1 MCSAAHISLPTSPL
15 PLAEPDITARQAQNA
30 LDMSRTLPAP
40 SSRPASISVTPPRVQ
55 ENATTQTRPLPGSGG
70 TGAGRPQRD
79 DSDTPSKPRT
89 QPGTGG
95 GKPAGGTSASPG
107 VGAPAGK
114 GVIEAPPLEAPGGV
128 IVATNFLGGWIS
140 DYYFRGLNVLDRISP
155 DHDSSGAALLRMD
168 AGFYRLLTDD
178 PNEGLVFGLGYV
190 EAREKM
196 LSNAAASRANGL
208 DNEDFAIG
216 KRQRYK
222 EYDFHLNYTYPLIR
236 NQLYGTVGLS
246 HYEFNTPGF
255 WFVDGRE
262 IDHATEFS
270 LGLTYTGLSPWLTPS
285 LTYYRDVNGFLGNYW
300 EAKIRSSIPV
310 LNPNP
315 SVQGE
320 AGELV
325 FSPSLALS
333 YDDKYNGDNRGWNSL
348 EGGVNVRYQ
357 LSRNAFVE
365 GTVNYVQD
373 LGDSNRNGT
382 RRTDSGFWAGLAL
395 GFNLD
400 PLGQNFDPALVEAA
414 GKGKTLVPTENPWR
428 RWSISGGARYQ
439 ELSVDFGN
447 PRVPFYS
454 VMGLFSHRKGSG
466 DLGFATDTHDAHY
479 NDGAVFGT
487 QNYSDGTANFTYA
500 NRGQI
505 KGYTGASFQDPA
517 NRHVLYH
524 SDRYSYSESRSSQD
538 FSSSDEDGAL
548 APYIKATYDLWKS
561 GSATV
566 SAGFAYSFS
575 QNEFDSGTG
584 LIGLVSGYE
593 KASEYTFVYQVDELF
608 SYDPLQDPG
617 QNSGDPDYYGDVI
630 YDSDQF
636 SFYFDSPADFG
647 PHRLENSS
655 QSELTRVALF
665 ANNRLRVTANE
676 FSLPVEFKWDLNDR
690 LHLSVSGGPTLTLFN
705 SAFETD
711 IYAQELTNV
720 ALSSRTLKR
729 QTSYSTVP
737 HNRSFAGASH
747 GDPGAGSAG
756 SASAGSIG
764 SGSSPS
770 RSSSSAAGGG
780 GKGETQGAPRL
791 PGRNVATWRS
801 KRSQQDWQWGAF
813 AQLGMTVDLDAQDR
827 WFAEFFARYQWVQ
840 DFEVSNDFNSA
851 RIDASSWALGLGL
864 GVRF

>member
-1 MCSAAHISLPTSPL
+1 
-15 PLAEPDITARQAQNA
+15 
-30 LDMSRTLPAP
+30 
-40 SSRPASISVTPPRVQ
+40 
-55 ENATTQTRPLPGSGG
+55 
-70 TGAGRPQRD
+70 
-79 DSDTPSKPRT
+79 
-89 QPGTGG
+89 
-95 GKPAGGTSASPG
+95 
-107 VGAPAGK
+107 
-114 GVIEAPPLEAPGGV
+114 
-128 IVATNFLGGWIS
+128 
-140 DYYFRGLNVLDRISP
+140 
-155 DHDSSGAALLRMD
+155 MD

-439 ELSVDFGN
+439 EISADFSS
-447 PRVPFYS
+447 PRVPFYN
-454 VMGLFSHRKGSG
+454 VLGLFGHRKGSG
-466 DLGFATDTHDAHY
+466 ALGLAKDGQIIHY
-479 NDGAVFGT
+479 KDGTVYANPFDPVLPSSYG
-487 QNYSDGTANFTYA
+487 DGTADFQYS
-500 NRGQI
+500 RSSQI
-505 KGYTGASFQDPA
+505 KGQYSNLD
-517 NRHVLYH
+517 RHVLFH
-524 SDRYSYSESRSSQD
+524 SDRYGYSQSRSDSD
-538 FSSSDEDGAL
+538 FTASDEDGSL
-548 APYIKATYDLWKS
+548 APYIHFSYDLTKI
-561 GSATV
+561 GDRGHLNLGV
-566 SAGFAYSFS
+566 GYAYSKS
-575 QNEFDSGTG
+575 EMESGTG
-584 LIGLVSGYE
+584 LVSVVSGYE
-593 KASEYTFVYQVDELF
+593 TAEDHTFMYQLDEIYSNANLPTGTAPNGG
-608 SYDPLQDPG
+608 Y
-617 QNSGDPDYYGDVI
+617 VI
-630 YDSDQF
+630 YDGDRYSNV
-636 SFYFDSPADFG
+636 YGLGGNYNPE
-647 PHRLENSS
+647 HLVNSS
-655 QSELTRVALF
+655 QNEMARIAIFSNSQLQVSSH
-665 ANNRLRVTANE
+665 E
-676 FSLPVEFKWDLNDR
+676 FSLPIEFTLDLSDR
-690 LHLSVSGGPTLTLFN
+690 VHLVVGGGPTLTLFN
-705 SAFETD
+705 SKLETSL
-711 IYAQELTNV
+711 YAQQLTNV
-720 ALSSRTLKR
+720 ALESRTLKR
-729 QTSYSTVP
+729 QNSYSVQGLFDDP
-737 HNRSFAGASH
+737 AVDPAGGGG
-747 GDPGAGSAG
+747 GDKPAPVLPAGSRGENSNSLAG
-756 SASAGSIG
+756 GRAA
-764 SGSSPS
+764 
-770 RSSSSAAGGG
+770 RATAGGG